1 LTVTNAVITFV
12 LTAIFSTQNINQL
25 RRKSMKV
32 SDPNMD
38 LLSIKDPSFLK
49 GMSNH
54 ELQALSQ
61 EIRQFLIEKLSV
73 TGGHI
78 GPNLGVVELT
88 IALHKCF
95 DSPNDKII
103 WDVGHQSYV
112 HKILTGRA
120 CEFDTL
126 RQYKGLCGFPKRIES
141 EHDVWETGHSSTSL
155 SAAMGMA
162 IARDLKKEN
171 SFILPVIGDGAL
183 TGGMALEALNHI
195 GHEKKNMIVILND
208 NEMSIAPNVGALHTI
223 LGQLRTAG
231 KYQWVKDELE
241 VLLKKVP
248 AVGGKLAA
256 TAERI
261 KDSLKYL
268 LVSGMFFEEMGF
280 TYLGP
285 VDGHDYDALFE
296 NLAYAKKTEGPVML
310 HVITKKGKGFQPA
323 ESDKKGTWHGTGPYK
338 MDTGAF
344 VKPDLVP
351 PPAWSSLV
359 SETVRR
365 LAREDERIVAI
376 TPAMPVGSKL
386 EGFAS
391 EFPDRMYDVG
401 IAEQHAATVAAGLAT
416 QNMKPFLAIYST
428 FLQRA
433 YDQVVHDIC
442 RQNLNVFIGIDRAGL
457 VGADGETH
465 QGVFDIA
472 FLRHVPNL
480 VLMMP
485 KDENEGQHMVYTA
498 INYNDGPIAMRFPR
512 GNGLGVKMD
521 QDLKSIPIGTW
532 EVLKE
537 GEDAAIL
544 TFGTT
549 IQMAMEAAAILEKQ
563 GMSIKVVNARFIK
576 PLDEKMLVE
585 LFSQNTPILTIE
597 EAVLQ
602 GGFGSSVLEFAH
614 DQGYYQQ
621 VIDRMGIPDQF
632 IEHGDVDS
640 LLEEIGMTTSDVVKR
655 MTILAKKRQQRA

>member
-1 LTVTNAVITFV
+1 MTKI
-12 LTAIFSTQNINQL
+12 STE
-25 RRKSMKV
+25 KVMKV
-32 SDPNMD
+32 SDPTMD

-49 GMSNH
+49 GLSAK
-54 ELQALSQ
+54 ELEDLSQ
-61 EIRQFLIEKLSV
+61 DIRHFLIEKLSK

-88 IALHKCF
+88 VALHTCF
-95 DSPNDKII
+95 DSPKDKIL

-120 CEFDTL
+120 KDFDTL

-155 SAAMGMA
+155 SAAMGMV
-162 IARDLKKEN
+162 IARDLKKED
-171 SFILPVIGDGAL
+171 SYVIPVIGDGAL

-208 NEMSIAPNVGALHTI
+208 NEMSIAPNVGALHSI
-223 LGQLRTAG
+223 LGRMRTAG

-241 VLLKKVP
+241 LLLKKIP

-256 TAERI
+256 TAERV

-285 VDGHDYDALFE
+285 IDGHNLDDLFE
-296 NLAYAKKTEGPVML
+296 SLAFAKKTEGPVIL
-310 HVITKKGKGFQPA
+310 HVITKKGKGYIPA
-323 ESDKKGTWHGTGPYK
+323 ESDKTGTWHGTGPYK
-338 MDTGAF
+338 METGAF
-344 VKPDLVP
+344 VKPLTP
-351 PPAWSSLV
+351 APPAWSSLV
-359 SETVRR
+359 SETVRK
-365 LAREDERIVAI
+365 LARQDERIVAI

-391 EFPDRMYDVG
+391 EFPDRMFDVG

-416 QNMKPFLAIYST
+416 QGMKPFLAIYST

-472 FLRHVPNL
+472 FLRHLPNM

-485 KDENEGQHMVYTA
+485 KDENEGQHMVKTA
-498 INYNDGPIAMRFPR
+498 LAYDDGPIALRFPR
-512 GNGLGVKMD
+512 GNGIGVP
-521 QDLKSIPIGTW
+521 LEETLRTIPIGSW
-532 EVLKE
+532 DVLKE

-549 IQMAMEAAAILEKQ
+549 IPMAMEAADLLEKQ
-563 GMSIKVVNARFIK
+563 GINVKVINARFIK
-576 PLDEKMLVE
+576 PLDNKMLSKLME
-585 LFSQNTPILTIE
+585 LSIPILTIE
-597 EAVLQ
+597 EAILQ
-602 GGFGSSVLEFAH
+602 GGFGSAVLEFAH
-614 DQGYYQQ
+614 DQGFHNAQ
-621 VIDRMGIPDQF
+621 IDRIGIPDRF
-632 IEHGDVDS
+632 IEHGNVDQ
-640 LLEEIGMTTSDVVKR
+640 LLQEIGLTTEEAVKR
-655 MTILAKKRQQRA
+655 LTILARKKQKRA